1 MVKGTTRVSRVYILV
16 GAEDQLGR
24 CRHHRIHLAW
34 TTKFLLD
41 LVNFV
46 EFSPVSRP
54 VSMGNINKSP
64 SLKARH
70 QLDRPQLA
78 VEIGFILN
86 FSWVNFSCSS
96 SSTKFFCSK

>member
-1 MVKGTTRVSRVYILV
+1 MDNKVLV
-16 GAEDQLGR
+16 GPGQL
-24 CRHHRIHLAW
+24 CPV
-34 TTKFLLD
+34 F
-41 LVNFV
+41 
-46 EFSPVSRP
+46 PVSRP